1 MRWFHGLAAY
11 NRVGGKYRYC
21 PVETRQ
27 RVEVIRSGVE
37 IAGADK
43 PIGAFGVVVDG
54 DTYAVF
60 ESDVWSTIKR
70 GFRYTENRHN
80 VEEFPA
86 NRLESTYIPE
96 DRESAVHQWCAD
108 IDRDY
113 VHGDYCE
120 AFVGNCSVLAVWCKD
135 NASDARYW
143 QARSLALKLRV
154 PFVEVTEQTRIG
166 NWCGTVEQLQEEE
179 A

>member
-11 NRVGGKYRYC
+11 NKAVGVSRYC
-21 PVETRQ
+21 PVETRV
-27 RVEVIRSGVE
+27 RADTIVSGVE
-37 IAGADK
+37 IAAADK
-43 PIGAFGVVVDG
+43 PLGAFGVVVDG
-54 DTYAVF
+54 DTVAVF
-60 ESDVWSTIKR
+60 ESDVWSRVNGKLR
-70 GFRYTENRHN
+70 ATENRHN
-80 VEEFPA
+80 AAQFPA
-86 NRLESTYIPE
+86 DTLYIPE

-120 AFVGNCSVLAVWCKD
+120 AFVGNCSIIAVWCKD

-154 PFVEVTEQTRIG
+154 PFVHVTEKTRIG
-166 NWCGTVEQLQEEE
+166 QWCGTVEQKFEE
-179 A
+179 AA

>member
-11 NRVGGKYRYC
+11 NRTGGGSRYC
-21 PVETRQ
+21 PVETRV
-27 RVEVIRSGVE
+27 RADIISSGVE
-37 IAGADK
+37 IAAADK

-54 DTYAVF
+54 DTVAVF
-60 ESDVWSTIKR
+60 ESDVWSKIRR
-70 GFRYTENRHN
+70 GIRETENRHN
-80 VEEFPA
+80 ADQFPA
-86 NRLESTYIPE
+86 DTLYIPE
-96 DRESAVHQWCAD
+96 NREAAVHQWCAN

-120 AFVGNCSVLAVWCKD
+120 AFVSHCTILAVWCKD

-154 PFVEVTEQTRIG
+154 PFIELTEQTRIG
-166 NWCGTVEQLQEEE
+166 NWCGTTEEE
-179 A
+179 MIDY